1 MRHVASRGSSLD
13 IQIDR
18 VAPDAK
24 VLRVG
29 IQDMW
34 GNEEHPRETEVR
46 EKVVRMNV
54 GAGYVIRIG
63 TEIGQDARSRPAARP
78 GERETSRVL

>member
-1 MRHVASRGSSLD
+1 MS
-13 IQIDR
+13 
-18 VAPDAK
+18 
-24 VLRVG
+24 
-29 IQDMW
+29 

-54 GAGYVIRIG
+54 GAGCVIRIG